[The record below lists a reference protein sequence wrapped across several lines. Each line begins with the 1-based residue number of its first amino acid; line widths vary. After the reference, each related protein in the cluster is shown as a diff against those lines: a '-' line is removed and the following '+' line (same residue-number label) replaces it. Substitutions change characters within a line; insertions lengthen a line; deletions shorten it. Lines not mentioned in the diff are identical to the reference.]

1 MQSVSSALDYAD
13 EKGLLDN
20 IVVFRYFGLILIV
33 NKKEMIRYAMQSRT
47 SGGKEGMNAMKK
59 LTKKKMSN
67 DKIKDL
73 TQGLQ
78 DFIKRLQEE
87 NPDAEIFIID

>member
-1 MQSVSSALDYAD
+1 
-13 EKGLLDN
+13 
-20 IVVFRYFGLILIV
+20 
-33 NKKEMIRYAMQSRT
+33 MQSRT